1 MCSVPPKVS
10 HFEFSKEL
18 NVGDRTSVQCVAGTG
33 DLPLVFTWL
42 KDNVPIKQSG
52 TVGANDN
59 INGDSRYNNDKN
71 NNNRLGNKDGADDN
85 NLIMIRQNDEFTSAL
100 SITSIKQSHA
110 GEYTCRVQNDAA
122 TIQYSALLKVNGI
135 YKRGTWKNRQII
147 IFSVLKT
154 FWEVEKSFAAKLKDW
169 QSFWNAV
176 TVCACCD
183 NIFFWRII
191 FFHYF
196 SYAACCCLLLW

>member
-1 MCSVPPKVS
+1 LCSVPPKVS

-71 NNNRLGNKDGADDN
+71 NNNRPGIKDSVDDN

-100 SITSIKQSHA
+100 SITGIKQSHA
-110 GEYTCRVQNDAA
+110 GEYTCRVQNNAA
-122 TIQYSALLKVNGI
+122 TIIYSALLKVNGI
-135 YKRGTWKNRQII
+135 YEKGHKNRQII
-147 IFSVLKT
+147 VM
-154 FWEVEKSFAAKLKDW
+154 
-169 QSFWNAV
+169 
-176 TVCACCD
+176 
-183 NIFFWRII
+183 
-191 FFHYF
+191 
-196 SYAACCCLLLW
+196 

>member
-1 MCSVPPKVS
+1 MVIYCLMCVVPPKVS

-52 TVGANDN
+52 AGGANDN
-59 INGDSRYNNDKN
+59 INGDSRYNNEKN
-71 NNNRLGNKDGADDN
+71 NNNRLGIKDGVNDN

-100 SITSIKQSHA
+100 SITSIKQPHA
-110 GEYTCRVQNDAA
+110 GEYMCRVENGAA

-135 YKRGTWKNRQII
+135 Y
-147 IFSVLKT
+147 
-154 FWEVEKSFAAKLKDW
+154 
-169 QSFWNAV
+169 
-176 TVCACCD
+176 
-183 NIFFWRII
+183 
-191 FFHYF
+191 
-196 SYAACCCLLLW
+196 

>member
-1 MCSVPPKVS
+1 MFVFCDVVPPKVS

-59 INGDSRYNNDKN
+59 NNVDSRYNNDKN
-71 NNNRLGNKDGADDN
+71 HNNRLSNKDAVDDN

-100 SITSIKQSHA
+100 SIISIQQSHA
-110 GEYTCRVQNDAA
+110 GEYTCRVQNEAA
-122 TIQYSALLKVNGI
+122 TIQYSALLKVNGTC
-135 YKRGTWKNRQII
+135 YDEKRQII
-147 IFSVLKT
+147 F
-154 FWEVEKSFAAKLKDW
+154 
-169 QSFWNAV
+169 
-176 TVCACCD
+176 C
-183 NIFFWRII
+183 
-191 FFHYF
+191 Y
-196 SYAACCCLLLW
+196 

>member
-1 MCSVPPKVS
+1 MCLVPPKVS

-71 NNNRLGNKDGADDN
+71 NNRLSNKDGVDDN

-100 SITSIKQSHA
+100 SIQSIKQSHA
-110 GEYTCRVQNDAA
+110 GEYACRVQNDAA
-122 TIQYSALLKVNGI
+122 TVQYSSLLKVNGREWR
-135 YKRGTWKNRQII
+135 KD
-147 IFSVLKT
+147 
-154 FWEVEKSFAAKLKDW
+154 KSLSLMLVHEPF
-169 QSFWNAV
+169 
-176 TVCACCD
+176 
-183 NIFFWRII
+183 
-191 FFHYF
+191 
-196 SYAACCCLLLW
+196 

>member
-10 HFEFSKEL
+10 NIEFSKEL

-71 NNNRLGNKDGADDN
+71 NNRLGARDGDDDN
-85 NLIMIRQNDEFTSAL
+85 NAIMIRQNDEFTSAL

-110 GEYTCRVQNDAA
+110 GEYTCRVQNGAA
-122 TIQYSALLKVNGI
+122 TVQYSALLKVNGI
-135 YKRGTWKNRQII
+135 Y
-147 IFSVLKT
+147 
-154 FWEVEKSFAAKLKDW
+154 
-169 QSFWNAV
+169 
-176 TVCACCD
+176 
-183 NIFFWRII
+183 
-191 FFHYF
+191 
-196 SYAACCCLLLW
+196 